1 MATPVKKIKKKDSF
15 RGNPKLRKQNT
26 PIALTQEQFDEVE
39 KCANDIIY
47 FIRKYVK
54 VVRPGHGLVPLDLF
68 PFQERL
74 ILEFQNNR
82 FVILKCGRQLGKS
95 TCLMAY
101 FLHCSIFNKDY
112 AIAIAAHKQIA
123 ANGLLGRYQKAYE
136 NLPLWMQSGVVEWN
150 KGSVVLENGSKIGA
164 FATSADGL
172 RSFSCDMV
180 VLDEFAF
187 VPNNIAEEFF
197 TSTYPVISAGDN
209 TKILITSTPKGLNH
223 FYEKWLA
230 ATSDDPEKKSEF
242 TPIEAHWS
250 DWPGRDET
258 WKRNTI
264 SNTSLEQFQQEQE
277 ADFLG
282 SSATLI
288 NAQKLKQLMAK
299 IGQPK
304 TKDFDGNMFIYDMPS
319 ENRTYVISVDVSEG
333 LQQDYSA
340 FSVIDVSEIP
350 YKQVAKYRNNGIKPY
365 ELPAIIM
372 TAARAYNEAF
382 ILVEIN
388 GIGLQV
394 ADTLHFELEYEN
406 LIKIELK
413 NKQQMHTP
421 GFKKRINFGLRHTIQ
436 TKQIGCN
443 SLKSLIEHD
452 KLIIEDG
459 HTIKEL
465 ANFVVDKKTFKAE
478 EGYNDDL
485 AMTLVNFGWLTTQR
499 YFKEEIQS
507 NIRKVL
513 QEENLK
519 LMDSDFL
526 PPPIVEDYLEE
537 GAERDASGELW
548 FTDIREKYPFD
559 PYLSD
564 GWDAW
569 KNKL

>member
-1 MATPVKKIKKKDSF
+1 MANKSKRDSF

-26 PIALTQEQFDEVE
+26 PISLNQKQFDEVQ

-47 FIRKYVK
+47 FIKTYVK
-54 VVRPGHGLVPLDLF
+54 VVRPGHGLVPLELF

-74 ILEFQNNR
+74 ILEFQKNR
-82 FVILKCGRQLGKS
+82 FAILKCGRQLGKS

-101 FLHCSIFNKDY
+101 FLHCSIFNKDF

-230 ATSDDPEKKSEF
+230 ATSDDPNIKSEF
-242 TPIEAHWS
+242 AAIEAHWS
-250 DWPGRDET
+250 EWPGRDEN
-258 WKRNTI
+258 WKRKTI
-264 SNTSLEQFQQEQE
+264 SNTSLEQFQQEHE

-288 NAQKLKQLMAK
+288 NAAALKELMTL
-299 IGQPK
+299 IRPPK
-304 TKDFDGNMFIYDMPS
+304 TKDFDGKMFVYDLPQP
-319 ENRTYVISVDVSEG
+319 NKTYVISVDVSEG
-333 LQQDYSA
+333 LDLDYSA
-340 FSVIDVSEIP
+340 FSVIDVSQVP
-350 YKQVAKYRNNGIKPY
+350 YRQVAKYRDNGIKPY
-365 ELPAIIM
+365 ELPAIIV
-372 TAARAYNEAF
+372 TAAHAYNEAF
-382 ILVEIN
+382 VLVEIN
-388 GIGLQV
+388 SIGLQV
-394 ADTLHFELEYEN
+394 ADTIHFELEYDN
-406 LIKIELK
+406 LIKVETK
-413 NKQQMHTP
+413 NRAQQTSP
-421 GFKKRINFGLRHTIQ
+421 GFKKKITFGLKQSVQ
-436 TKQIGCN
+436 TKQIGCQ
-443 SLKSLIEHD
+443 SLKSLIEHK
-452 KLIIEDG
+452 KLILEDS

-465 ANFVVDKKTFKAE
+465 ANFVVDKKSFKAE
-478 EGYNDDL
+478 EGYHDDL
-485 AMTLVNFGWLTTQR
+485 AMTLVNFGWLTSQR
-499 YFKEEIQS
+499 YFKDEIQS
-507 NIRKVL
+507 NIRKIL
-513 QEENLK
+513 QEENTK
-519 LMDSDFL
+519 LMDSDLL
-526 PPPIVEDYLEE
+526 PAPIIYDGFEDEY
-537 GAERDASGELW
+537 ERDADGELW

-559 PYLSD
+559 PFLTGDWNS
-564 GWDAW
+564 W